1 MVGFLVGKPGR
12 AMETTFRI
20 NRLRSGSSPLLGT
33 NSLIFQLGTT
43 TIQSNFRIVES
54 VPLVWRI
61 ARRFR
66 EHGDRS
72 AVVGEIDHASTV
84 CDIDTVRQEEVC
96 TEHHVDGGSDI
107 THANSGRGQFRAAGI
122 RIELLHN

>member
-1 MVGFLVGKPGR
+1 MQPGY
-12 AMETTFRI
+12 ANEKCPKI
-20 NRLRSGSSPLLGT
+20 SGNSLFSKPLLGT

-84 CDIDTVRQEEVC
+84 CDIDTVRQEEVR
-96 TEHHVDGGSDI
+96 TEQHVDGGSDI